1 MSQSTDPCTCLNC
14 GKSETETPLLR
25 LRYSGVKSWL
35 CSQCMPVLIHNPEE
49 VGAKLAAIVTPPA
62 E

>member
-14 GKSETETPLLR
+14 GKPETEAPLLR
-25 LRYSGVKSWL
+25 LRYSGAKSWI

-49 VGAKLAAIVTPPA
+49 VGAKLTKIA
-62 E
+62 ESSAE